1 VDKSNGI
8 VRGHE
13 KECGTFFSAGSGR
26 QPDEAS
32 GFRCADLGSI
42 RALMVDSRM
51 NRNLRN
57 FTVWVVVALL
67 LLSLLSW
74 IQLKRTAEGAYIP
87 YSRFLKEVDQGH
99 IRDVVIQGSKI
110 HGTFADS
117 QQFRTYAPNDPTLVQ
132 RLYSKEITITAEP
145 TDVPWVVSLGVS
157 WLPFIALIGVWIF
170 LSRQRQAARETKR
183 PPDETDDS
191 KD

>member
-1 VDKSNGI
+1 
-8 VRGHE
+8 
-13 KECGTFFSAGSGR
+13 
-26 QPDEAS
+26 
-32 GFRCADLGSI
+32 
-42 RALMVDSRM
+42 M

-57 FTVWVVVALL
+57 FAFWVVVALL
-67 LLSLLSW
+67 LLGLVSW
-74 IQLKRTAEGAYIP
+74 VQLKRTAHVAYIP
-87 YSRFLKEVDQGH
+87 YSRFLKEVDRGH
-99 IRDVVIQGSKI
+99 VRDVVIQGSKI

-145 TDVPWVVSLGVS
+145 TDVSWFVSLLVS

-183 PPDETDDS
+183 SPDEIDDP
-191 KD
+191 KR

>member
-1 VDKSNGI
+1 MLRYETQCVTQ
-8 VRGHE
+8 R
-13 KECGTFFSAGSGR
+13 SG
-26 QPDEAS
+26 PP
-32 GFRCADLGSI
+32 

-57 FTVWVVVALL
+57 FTLWVLAALL

-74 IQLKRTAEGAYIP
+74 VQLKRTVDGAYIP

-99 IRDVVIQGSKI
+99 VRDVVIEGSKI

-145 TDVPWVVSLGVS
+145 TDVPWFVSLLIS
-157 WLPFIALIGVWIF
+157 WLPFFALIGVWVF
-170 LSRQRQAARETKR
+170 LSRQRQAARGTKR
-183 PPDETDDS
+183 PPDEIDDS
-191 KD
+191 KR